1 MTGGA
6 ADDEGAEE
14 VTCTGEVVQEG
25 DASGDEDGT
34 AISNAPEEKDEADDS
49 SEEDEEDEDSFEE
62 DEEDEDELDEE
73 SPLLLSCKVVV
84 DEVVDE
90 ADDSSADEDAEDD
103 SLDEELDSDEEV
115 AEDDAE
121 EDSFVELTVDEEVVD
136 FPSPP
141 WEVFDEEE
149 LADEEDAAAEAD
161 SEEDAFEDEDSDVV
175 VVTLP
180 LHPPPVVD
188 DVLEDE
194 AALSLDA
201 AEDEELLEDEDS
213 SDEAVVDDPFPFPL
227 EPWSVVEVVELEEV
241 EAELLDCE
249 LAADEDEEEL
259 LEDDEDSATSEPPQV
274 QAGVVYS
281 ERQGLTPPVSQ
292 GLQTTMTLMEVKD
305 MPSAV
310 SRFVDTTELL
320 EGMLKSLP
328 PGDLRKTITVSRQWS
343 DVSLD
348 VLWREVHS
356 VATLCRGLAPVVG
369 DHHATRFTR
378 ELEQSD
384 WDRFDSIYASR
395 IRTLHQKAS
404 NCVQL
409 VDQLSRTRPRYA
421 ILPNL
426 RSLHWNGPLVQCL
439 TFMHP
444 DLLVLNC
451 SPASKSLQD
460 TLSFSALISLAAN
473 CPKLERLGLYLGL
486 REEDIPASDQNP
498 QVKFNNLRTLCT
510 GFSSVSNPRSVAFFL
525 SFLCPWLADFVRGDS
540 WMGEEHNVKKDGSK
554 EWDEIEGLLPFL
566 ASVRAHERASVHRN
580 LRRTLGGGT
589 DKSLTIVG
597 LKATGLTC
605 QWKSTFRRKPNGYVA
620 INWVSDS
627 LRTTHRTKVIKRTS
641 SPEWKEIVD
650 LTSQSEDSMILFE
663 MFDKGYVRLHSYGVV
678 GVTVCDLLAGPQ
690 LDITFPSNGGVLT
703 IMATKVEATCSIASE
718 ALLDAQQ
725 AASRLTKAPNAAETT
740 VSAHDLLRGIVISL
754 ERLMGLA
761 DKLARM
767 HPYINLAWT
776 VASSVYSVVK
786 NQLDRDEAIRD
797 LLETMAGLYSH
808 IALLGVVQNKLN
820 GPLVDTIQK
829 ILRQTVECS
838 LFIKEYSGNG
848 FAARCMKQ
856 IVSTTEAKIND
867 FKVAFTSLRN
877 CLDTGLSVQNNL
889 VSIRLASDIHDL
901 GMSSAKYYNNSDVD
915 FDEALRDKLNPTNME
930 WSTRPMCHP
939 HTRVDILRNITEWII
954 DPRGSKVLWITALV
968 GAGKSTIA
976 TTVANMY
983 ADTGRLGAFIF
994 FNRDLKEQSDPT
1006 NFVRTLAYELS
1017 KCDSRIAKEIKGAVD
1032 QNCRIAQMQ
1041 LDAQFKGLIRMPLVG
1056 AASDISAGTSL
1067 ADEGPITIV
1076 IDALDECGNE
1086 SSRGQLLAVLA
1097 KETVNLPPVV
1107 RIIITSRPE
1116 PDIFAAFANVQHI
1129 KHQELVSHEHDIRV
1143 YMESQLQ
1150 DIRIKR
1156 GLQLGWPGEQKLV
1169 DLVSRADGLFI
1180 WASTACKYI
1189 DSYSPETA
1197 LNGLLQAGVHKG
1209 LDNLYSKALD
1219 RGAASDTVRLGKDFQ
1234 DIVGTIVV
1242 VKNPMTTQTID
1253 KLLDLKHSSQR
1264 FLSEFASVIHQADNK
1279 PIRFFHK
1286 SFSDFITNVGRCT
1299 NPTYFIDVSHH
1310 EHRVAVNC
1318 IARMEEVFK
1327 RPLQFTPKTL
1337 LKPNYDEAVTYSCSY
1352 WIHHVIAVAEDSE
1365 RREMASKAYSFMKV
1379 HILHWLEAT
1388 SILKKSRSTPSIL
1401 EQLYQWALDTGM
1413 DDMTSLSYDAYR
1425 FATFFA
1431 ETIAE
1436 HPALITQVAL
1446 PFVPVQSK
1454 LYQLF
1459 HDSRELPT
1467 VMGAYQQKWSSSLR
1481 VFPILDTSIICVSFS
1496 PDMTKVVSTG
1506 ARIDDDAPLR
1516 GDENNCVRCWDVITG
1531 EEAVPAV
1538 QVEFTSVAQFSPDG
1552 AQVWVATGKGSVY
1565 ILDAGTGEKLSE
1577 LPSKR
1582 WFTRSEN
1589 SSKMSS
1595 PSTWRDA
1602 KKDDTLTSAA
1612 TRGAIQATPP
1622 PEDPTEPGDVASDVD
1637 DDFTRAAFSSDGK
1650 WVIFGNDTGELYV
1663 IDRDDKK
1670 QSYDTLN
1677 DCSRLEWRD
1686 VVRMFPSIVFSP
1698 DNEIF
1703 AAGAGDGK
1711 IYVWRTKSG
1720 ERLHELEG
1728 HTKEIILLA
1737 FGPEGDKLYSA
1748 SEDGNMNPYDKSAKF
1763 IEDVDEDDENDE
1775 ELASKIKEHKEKYS
1789 DAPDTLITASGDIVT
1804 LVDSLPDS
1812 QLSVLEKEWQAAI
1825 EGSNP
1830 RDLTWEYKDSR
1841 IIYHHPKTIID
1852 NDDVIKYETDGQEIW
1867 RLPLEFRHRSN
1878 DIRPNFIA
1886 FGIWNGRVFVMHLP
1900 QKLVT
1905 RGATV

>member
-1 MTGGA
+1 M
-6 ADDEGAEE
+6 
-14 VTCTGEVVQEG
+14 G
-25 DASGDEDGT
+25 D
-34 AISNAPEEKDEADDS
+34 I
-49 SEEDEEDEDSFEE
+49 
-62 DEEDEDELDEE
+62 
-73 SPLLLSCKVVV
+73 
-84 DEVVDE
+84 
-90 ADDSSADEDAEDD
+90 
-103 SLDEELDSDEEV
+103 
-115 AEDDAE
+115 
-121 EDSFVELTVDEEVVD
+121 
-136 FPSPP
+136 
-141 WEVFDEEE
+141 
-149 LADEEDAAAEAD
+149 
-161 SEEDAFEDEDSDVV
+161 
-175 VVTLP
+175 
-180 LHPPPVVD
+180 H
-188 DVLEDE
+188 
-194 AALSLDA
+194 
-201 AEDEELLEDEDS
+201 
-213 SDEAVVDDPFPFPL
+213 
-227 EPWSVVEVVELEEV
+227 
-241 EAELLDCE
+241 
-249 LAADEDEEEL
+249 
-259 LEDDEDSATSEPPQV
+259 
-274 QAGVVYS
+274 
-281 ERQGLTPPVSQ
+281 
-292 GLQTTMTLMEVKD
+292 
-305 MPSAV
+305 
-310 SRFVDTTELL
+310 
-320 EGMLKSLP
+320 
-328 PGDLRKTITVSRQWS
+328 
-343 DVSLD
+343 
-348 VLWREVHS
+348 
-356 VATLCRGLAPVVG
+356 
-369 DHHATRFTR
+369 
-378 ELEQSD
+378 
-384 WDRFDSIYASR
+384 
-395 IRTLHQKAS
+395 
-404 NCVQL
+404 
-409 VDQLSRTRPRYA
+409 
-421 ILPNL
+421 
-426 RSLHWNGPLVQCL
+426 
-439 TFMHP
+439 
-444 DLLVLNC
+444 
-451 SPASKSLQD
+451 
-460 TLSFSALISLAAN
+460 
-473 CPKLERLGLYLGL
+473 
-486 REEDIPASDQNP
+486 
-498 QVKFNNLRTLCT
+498 
-510 GFSSVSNPRSVAFFL
+510 
-525 SFLCPWLADFVRGDS
+525 
-540 WMGEEHNVKKDGSK
+540 
-554 EWDEIEGLLPFL
+554 
-566 ASVRAHERASVHRN
+566 
-580 LRRTLGGGT
+580 
-589 DKSLTIVG
+589 LTIVG

-901 GMSSAKYYNNSDVD
+901 
-915 FDEALRDKLNPTNME
+915 ALRDKLNPTNME

-1180 WASTACKYI
+1180 WASTA
-1189 DSYSPETA
+1189 S
-1197 LNGLLQAGVHKG
+1197 GVHKG

-1327 RPLQFTPKTL
+1327 RPLQFTPKTV

-1467 VMGAYQQKWSSSLR
+1467 VMGGYQQKWSSSLR
-1481 VFPILDTSIICVSFS
+1481 VFPILDTSIICASFS

-1748 SEDGNMNPYDKSAKF
+1748 SEDGNVRTWDPVHGDAVDSVTIDIEGITKFQPMAFSLDGRMASTSTDGTIQIWDVSTGKEVGPVLQGHFNAVSSMSFSKDGSRLVSGAFKNNIQTWDVSGRDELIRFSRHDRPPHEVIFSPSGLIVRSSRPNETKFWSVVTGRELKMNPYDKSAKF
-1763 IEDVDEDDENDE
+1763 MEDVDEDDENDE
-1775 ELASKIKEHKEKYS
+1775 ELASKIKEHKAKYS

-1812 QLSVLEKEWQAAI
+1812 QLSALEKEWQAAI

-1852 NDDVIKYETDGQEIW
+1852 DGDVIKYETDGQEIW

-1900 QKLVT
+1900 QKLVML
-1905 RGATV
+1905 